1 MPIDSKAQGHL
12 TMSEKARVVV
22 VDDHPLFRE
31 RLCQLINNEPDME
44 ICGEASSAQ
53 EAIQIIRE
61 TSPNLAVIDITL
73 KTSSGLEL
81 IKSIKALS
89 IGVPVLVLSMHDESL
104 YAERA
109 LRAGA
114 SGYITKSQEAAQVLL
129 AVRSVLIGKI
139 YLSEE
144 MTSGFLK
151 SLAAT
156 GTKGIA
162 RPVDRLTD
170 RELQVLDLIGRGRT
184 TRDIAQLLKLGVAT
198 VDTYRARIKE
208 KMNFRNAMELQHF
221 AIRWISER
229 E

>member
-1 MPIDSKAQGHL
+1 MPIDSQAQDQL

-44 ICGEASSAQ
+44 ICGEADNAQ

-61 TSPNLAVIDITL
+61 TSPNLAIIDITL

>member
-1 MPIDSKAQGHL
+1 MSKP
-12 TMSEKARVVV
+12 KARVIV

-31 RLCQLINNEPDME
+31 RLCQLINNEQDME
-44 ICGEASSAQ
+44 ICGEAENAQ
-53 EAIQIIRE
+53 PALQIIRE
-61 TSPNLAVIDITL
+61 TSPNLAIVDITL

-81 IKSIKALS
+81 VKNIKALS

-114 SGYITKSQEAAQVLL
+114 MGYITKSEEAAEVIL
-129 AVRSVLIGKI
+129 AVRSVLAGKI
-139 YLSEE
+139 YLSQE
-144 MTSGFLK
+144 MTSTFLEGLTTRGVRV
-151 SLAAT
+151 S
-156 GTKGIA
+156 
-162 RPVDRLTD
+162 PHSVDRLTD

-184 TRDIAQLLKLGVAT
+184 SQEIGEVLKLGIST
-198 VDTYRARIKE
+198 VDTYRARIKQ

-221 AIRWISER
+221 AIRWLSER

>member
-1 MPIDSKAQGHL
+1 
-12 TMSEKARVVV
+12 MSEKARVVV

-44 ICGEASSAQ
+44 ICGQAEGAQ

-129 AVRSVLIGKI
+129 AVRSVLGGKI

-144 MTSGFLK
+144 MTAGLLK
-151 SLAAT
+151 SLAGT
-156 GTKGIA
+156 GTKAIA
-162 RPVDRLTD
+162 RPMDRLTD

-208 KMNFRNAMELQHF
+208 KMNFRNATELQHF
-221 AIRWISER
+221 AIRWVR
-229 E
+229 EQE

>member
-1 MPIDSKAQGHL
+1 
-12 TMSEKARVVV
+12 MSNPKARVIV

-31 RLCQLINNEPDME
+31 RLCQLINDEQDME
-44 ICGEASSAQ
+44 ICGEAENAQ
-53 EAIQIIRE
+53 PALLIIRE
-61 TSPNLAVIDITL
+61 TSPNLAIVDITL

-81 IKSIKALS
+81 VKNIRALS

-114 SGYITKSQEAAQVLL
+114 MGYITKSEEAAEVIL
-129 AVRSVLIGKI
+129 AVRSVLAGKI
-139 YLSEE
+139 YLSQE
-144 MTSGFLK
+144 MTSTFLEGLTTCGVRV
-151 SLAAT
+151 S
-156 GTKGIA
+156 
-162 RPVDRLTD
+162 PHSVDRLTD

-184 TRDIAQLLKLGVAT
+184 SQEIGEVLKLGIST
-198 VDTYRARIKE
+198 VDTYRARIKQ

-221 AIRWISER
+221 AIRWLSER

>member
-1 MPIDSKAQGHL
+1 VKDR
-12 TMSEKARVVV
+12 KARVVV

-31 RLCQLINNEPDME
+31 RLCQLINNEQDME
-44 ICGEASSAQ
+44 ICGEADSAQ
-53 EAIQIIRE
+53 QALQIIRE
-61 TSPNLAVIDITL
+61 TTPDLAIVDVTL

-81 IKSIKALS
+81 IKSIRALS
-89 IGVPVLVLSMHDESL
+89 IGVPVLVVSMHDESL

-114 SGYITKSQEAAQVLL
+114 MGYITKNEEAAQVLL
-129 AVRSVLIGKI
+129 AVRSVLAGKI
-139 YLSEE
+139 YLSDE
-144 MTSGFLK
+144 MTSTFLK
-151 SLAAT
+151 GLTAG
-156 GTKGIA
+156 GTKVSP

-184 TRDIAQLLKLGVAT
+184 SRGIAEELKLGVAT

-221 AIRWISER
+221 AIRWVSER

>member
-1 MPIDSKAQGHL
+1 
-12 TMSEKARVVV
+12 MSEAKARVVV

-31 RLCQLINNEPDME
+31 RLCQLIDNEPDME
-44 ICGEASSAQ
+44 ICGQADSAQ
-53 EAIQIIRE
+53 QAIQIIRV
-61 TSPNLAVIDITL
+61 TSPNLAIVDVTL
-73 KTSSGLEL
+73 KASSGLEL
-81 IKSIKALS
+81 IKGIKALS

-114 SGYITKSQEAAQVLL
+114 MGYITKSEEAAQVLL
-129 AVRSVLIGKI
+129 AVRSVLAGKI
-139 YLSEE
+139 YLSDE
-144 MTSGFLK
+144 MTSTFLRGLTASGAK
-151 SLAAT
+151 VSP
-156 GTKGIA
+156 

-184 TRDIAQLLKLGVAT
+184 SRDIAEELKLGVAT
-198 VDTYRARIKE
+198 IDTYRARIKE